1 MFLEGVCCVEDAKP
15 TTLPTELLDL
25 IIQFALL
32 LPHNADSGTT
42 SLGLFAA
49 IAPFSLASTQFR
61 SLALR
66 RKKLLVFG
74 QDFLILNSVTR
85 LSSSYNFL
93 RSGIREG
100 KFSME

>member
-1 MFLEGVCCVEDAKP
+1 MFLEGVCCVEDASNTAKP

-32 LPHNADSGTT
+32 HADSDTT
-42 SLGLFAA
+42 SLGLFAT

-66 RKKLLVFG
+66 RKTFSIWAE
-74 QDFLILNSVTR
+74 FTNS
-85 LSSSYNFL
+85 
-93 RSGIREG
+93 
-100 KFSME
+100 KFSRQAFFVI